1 MAKKAASNES
11 SESPFRRAIGEYAR
25 QTRRPLVSLAFVLP
39 LLIAY
44 EGGVL
49 FLGAGAV
56 RNGADVWLRQFL
68 DQLGFGQYFLLPA
81 LTVGVLLAWHHT
93 THERWKISAPVL
105 YTMFAECAVLA
116 WVLVLVGRTQ
126 SVILHTLL
134 SAQGTTVETT
144 HATIWALGG
153 GSAAWAAAL
162 GFMGAGVYE
171 EVLFRLVLLP
181 PVRLGVTR
189 LGLVRGLG
197 IVAAVVLTSLVFA
210 GAHYVGRQGEPFEL
224 FSFLFRFTAGAVF
237 ATVFVCRGFGIAAG
251 THALYDIFV
260 SFG

>member
-1 MAKKAASNES
+1 MSRKAARVETP
-11 SESPFRRAIGEYAR
+11 ESPWRRALGEYWR

-49 FLGAGAV
+49 LLGAQAV

-93 THERWKISAPVL
+93 THERWRISGPVL
-105 YTMFAECAVLA
+105 YTMLGECAVLA
-116 WVLVLVGRTQ
+116 WVLVVVGRTQ
-126 SVILHTLL
+126 SVLLHTLL
-134 SAQGTTVETT
+134 SAHGAVESAP
-144 HATIWALGG
+144 ATIWTVDS

-162 GFMGAGVYE
+162 GFVGAGIYE
-171 EVLFRLVLLP
+171 EVLFRLLLLP
-181 PVRLGVTR
+181 PVCLGVTR

-197 IVAAVVLTSLVFA
+197 FAAAIVVTSLLFA
-210 GAHYVGRQGEPFEL
+210 GAHYIGRQGEPLEL

-237 ATVFVCRGFGIAAG
+237 ATVFVCR
-251 THALYDIFV
+251 
-260 SFG
+260 